1 MAVEEV
7 VLKDERAGSQARVLA
22 GYGFN
27 CYSFQVQHAGQ
38 PTELLWAQPN
48 FASGTQ
54 RASASG
60 IPLLF
65 PFAGRI
71 AKGAFVYEGKKY
83 DLEPGDGIGNG
94 IHGFVLGVPWR
105 VIDQSER
112 MVIGEYHAGRDN
124 PAVLARWPADFR
136 IRVSYEL
143 RGDALLSQIQIDN
156 PGDGPLPFWFGTH
169 PYFRVPPLGGD
180 NAAGCIVR
188 VPAGNRWPLENMLPT
203 GKTETGGAAAQLSA
217 GAPFADTKLDDVFG
231 DLTFKAGKCRTAIED
246 PATHRAVEM
255 TFGPE
260 FPACVVYNPPH
271 REAICIEPYTAVP
284 DAFAL
289 ESRGI
294 AAGLRVLK
302 PGEAFDGRIDIAVVP
317 VA

>member
-1 MAVEEV
+1 MAIEEV
-7 VLKDERAGSQARVLA
+7 VLKDEQAGSEARVLA

-27 CYSFQVQHAGQ
+27 CYSFQVQHGGH
-38 PTELLWAQPN
+38 PTELLWAQPS
-48 FASGTQ
+48 FSSGKQ

-71 AKGAFVYEGKKY
+71 GKAAYVYEGKKY
-83 DLEPGDGIGNG
+83 ELEPGDGIGNG

-105 VIDQSER
+105 VIEQGVSK
-112 MVIGEYHAGRDN
+112 VAGEYHAGRDN
-124 PAVLARWPADFR
+124 PAVLKRWPADFR

-143 RGDALLSQIQIDN
+143 RGDTLRSRIAIDN
-156 PGDGPLPFWFGTH
+156 PGEGLLPFWFGTH

-188 VPAGNRWPLENMLPT
+188 VPTGNRWPLENMLPT
-203 GKTETGGAAAQLSA
+203 GKTETGGVATQLAA
-217 GAPFADTKLDDVFG
+217 GMPFGETKLDDVFG
-231 DLTFKAGKCRTAIED
+231 DLKFAAGKCRTAIED
-246 PATHRAVEM
+246 PTTHRAIEM

-260 FPACVVYNPPH
+260 FTACVVYNPPH

-284 DAFAL
+284 DAFVL
-289 ESRGI
+289 EGRGI
-294 AAGLRVLK
+294 AAGLRVLR
-302 PGEAFDGRIDIAVVP
+302 PGESFQGQIDIAVVP
-317 VA
+317 VE

>member
-1 MAVEEV
+1 MAVEEI
-7 VLKDERAGSQARVLA
+7 VLRDEQAGSQARVLA

-27 CYSFQVQHAGQ
+27 CYCFQVQHAGR
-38 PTELLWAQPN
+38 PTELLWAQPS
-48 FASGTQ
+48 FALGKQ

-71 AKGAFVYEGKKY
+71 GKAAYIYEGRKY
-83 DLEPGDGIGNG
+83 DLEPGDGIGNA

-105 VIDQSER
+105 VTEQTGNK
-112 MVIGEYHAGRDN
+112 VAGEYHAGRDN
-124 PAVLARWPADFR
+124 PAVLERWPADFR

-143 RGDALLSQIQIDN
+143 RVDALLSRIAIDN

-188 VPAGNRWPLENMLPT
+188 VPARNRWPLENMLPT
-203 GKTETGGAAAQLSA
+203 GKTETGGVAAQLSA
-217 GAPFADTKLDDVFG
+217 GMPFADTKLDDVFG
-231 DLTFKAGKCRTAIED
+231 DLKFTSGKCRSAIDD
-246 PATHRAVEM
+246 PATHRAIEM

-260 FPACVVYNPPH
+260 FSACVVYNPPH

-284 DAFAL
+284 DAFVL

-294 AAGLRVLK
+294 AAGLRVLQ
-302 PGEAFDGRIDIAVVP
+302 PGESFDSQIDIAVVP
-317 VA
+317 VK